1 MSNRHKWYVVWVG
14 TEPGICESWEECQ
27 MRTNG
32 FPGAKFKAFDSRE
45 DAVMAFRRGQD
56 DDMSII
62 RA

>member
-32 FPGAKFKAFDSRE
+32 FPGARFKAFDSMEEIGRASCRE
-45 DAVMAFRRGQD
+45 RV
-56 DDMSII
+56 
-62 RA
+62 